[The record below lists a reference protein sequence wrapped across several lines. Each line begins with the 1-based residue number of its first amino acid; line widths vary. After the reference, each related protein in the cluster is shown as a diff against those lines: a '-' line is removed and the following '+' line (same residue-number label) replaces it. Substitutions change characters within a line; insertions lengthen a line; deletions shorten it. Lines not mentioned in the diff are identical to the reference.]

1 MSARSADITMDIVE
15 SKEIL
20 TMIVAMQAG
29 ATEVQIEHICDRIRE
44 FGYTP
49 HVIRGTER
57 TVIAAVG
64 PGDKKEHIE
73 HLKSADGVEDA
84 FPILQPFKLVSL
96 EVKKQKSV
104 IRVGDVN
111 IGDGGFVVMAGPC
124 SVEGRE
130 QLLSTAESVAASGAK
145 ILRGGAYKPRT
156 SPYDFQGLAEEGLK
170 LLAEARKRTGL
181 KVITEVLDTEDVELV
196 AEYADIL
203 QIGARNMQNFA
214 LLKKLGE
221 VSKPVMLKRGLS
233 ATIKEFLLS
242 AEYIV
247 THGNPNVMLCERGIR
262 TFETATRNTLDIAAV
277 PLLNELTYLP
287 VIIDP
292 SHATGK
298 RSLVRPLAKAAVAVG
313 ADGLM
318 TEVHPRPE
326 EAWSDGPQSLRF
338 EEFASMMREIEPYI
352 DLRKGS
358 KIEDCG

>member
-1 MSARSADITMDIVE
+1 
-15 SKEIL
+15 
-20 TMIVAMQAG
+20 MIIAMQAN
-29 ATEVQIEHICDRIRE
+29 ATDSQINHICDRIRD

-73 HLKSADGVEDA
+73 HLKSADGVQDA
-84 FPILQPFKLVSL
+84 FPILQPFKLVST
-96 EVKKQKSV
+96 EVKKQKTA
-104 IRVGDVN
+104 IQVGDVT

-124 SVEGRE
+124 SVEGYD
-130 QLLSTAESVAASGAK
+130 QLMSTADAVVASGAK

-156 SPYDFQGLAEEGLK
+156 SPYEFQGLAEEGLK
-170 LLAEARKRTGL
+170 LLAEARNRTGM
-181 KVITEVLDTEDVELV
+181 KVITEVLDSEDVELV

-221 VSKPVMLKRGLS
+221 VNKPIMLKRGLS

-262 TFETATRNTLDIAAV
+262 TFETATRNTLDMAAV
-277 PLLNELTYLP
+277 PLLNELTHLP
-287 VIIDP
+287 VIVDP
-292 SHATGK
+292 SHGTGK

-338 EEFASMMREIEPYI
+338 EEFALLMREIEPYI
-352 DLRKGS
+352 NLRKDEIS
-358 KIEDCG
+358 K

>member
-1 MSARSADITMDIVE
+1 
-15 SKEIL
+15 
-20 TMIVAMQAG
+20 MIVAMQAE
-29 ATEVQIEHICDRIRE
+29 ATESQIDHVCYRIRE

-57 TVIAAVG
+57 TVIAAIG

-73 HLKSADGVEDA
+73 HMKSADGVEDA
-84 FPILQPFKLVSL
+84 FPILQPFKLVSK
-96 EVKKQKSV
+96 EVKKQKSA
-104 IRVGDVN
+104 IRVGDVS

-124 SVEGRE
+124 SVEGHE
-130 QLLSTAESVAASGAK
+130 QLMLTAESVAASGAR

-221 VSKPVMLKRGLS
+221 VTKPVMLKRGLS

-247 THGNPNVMLCERGIR
+247 TNGNPNVMLCERGIR

-277 PLLNELTYLP
+277 PLLNELTHLP

-318 TEVHPRPE
+318 AEVHPRPE
-326 EAWSDGPQSLRF
+326 EAWSDGQQSLRF
-338 EEFASMMREIEPYI
+338 EEFASMMREIGPYI
-352 DLRKGS
+352 DLRKG
-358 KIEDCG
+358 ERNAECGMRNAEF

>member
-1 MSARSADITMDIVE
+1 
-15 SKEIL
+15 
-20 TMIVAMQAG
+20 MIVAMQAE
-29 ATEVQIEHICDRIRE
+29 ATEEQINHICDRIRE
-44 FGYTP
+44 FGYAP

-73 HLKSADGVEDA
+73 HLKSADGVENA
-84 FPILQPFKLVSL
+84 FPILQPFKLVSR
-96 EVKKQKSV
+96 EVKKQKSA
-104 IRVGDVN
+104 IPVGDIT

-124 SVEGRE
+124 SVEGYD
-130 QLLSTAESVAASGAK
+130 QLITTADAVAASGAQ

-170 LLAEARKRTGL
+170 LLAEARRRTGL

-196 AEYADIL
+196 TEYADIL
-203 QIGARNMQNFA
+203 QVGARNMQNFA

-221 VSKPVMLKRGLS
+221 VSKPIMLKRGLS

-247 THGNPNVMLCERGIR
+247 THGNPNVILCERGIR

-277 PLLNELTYLP
+277 PLLNELTHLP
-287 VIIDP
+287 VIVDP

-298 RSLVRPLAKAAVAVG
+298 RTLVHPLAKAAVAVG

-318 TEVHPRPE
+318 IEVHPTPE
-326 EAWSDGPQSLRF
+326 TAWSDGPQSLRLD
-338 EEFASMMREIEPYI
+338 EFAKMMDDLQPYFA
-352 DLRKGS
+352 LRRS
-358 KIEDCG
+358 ENN

>member
-1 MSARSADITMDIVE
+1 MYRIGGR
-15 SKEIL
+15 K
-20 TMIVAMQAG
+20 MIIAMKPE
-29 ATEVQIEHICDRIRE
+29 ATEEEVQHVCDSIVSGAIGHGDGRDHLQGLIS
-44 FGYTP
+44 
-49 HVIRGTER
+49 
-57 TVIAAVG
+57 A
-64 PGDKKEHIE
+64 PGV
-73 HLKSADGVEDA
+73 ADVV
-84 FPILQPFKLVSL
+84 PISQPYKLVSREL
-96 EVKKQKSV
+96 KPMHTVVK
-104 IRVGDVN
+104 VGDLE
-111 IGDGGFVVMAGPC
+111 IGGPQFVVMAGPC
-124 SVEGRE
+124 SVEGHD
-130 QLLSTAESVAASGAK
+130 QLIQTAEAVRNAGAQV
-145 ILRGGAYKPRT
+145 LRGGAYKPRT

-221 VSKPVMLKRGLS
+221 ISKPIMLKRGLS

-277 PLLNELTYLP
+277 PLLNELTHLP
-287 VIIDP
+287 VVVDP
-292 SHATGK
+292 SHGTGK
-298 RSLVRPLAKAAVAVG
+298 RSLVRPLAKASVAVG

-318 TEVHPRPE
+318 AEVHPRPE

-338 EEFASMMREIEPYI
+338 EEFASMMRELAPYI

-358 KIEDCG
+358 KIED

>member
-1 MSARSADITMDIVE
+1 
-15 SKEIL
+15 
-20 TMIVAMQAG
+20 MIVAMQAE
-29 ATEVQIEHICDRIRE
+29 ATEEQINHICDRIRE

-73 HLKSADGVEDA
+73 HLKSADGVENA
-84 FPILQPFKLVSL
+84 FPILQPFKLVSR
-96 EVKKQKSV
+96 EVKKQKSSV
-104 IRVGDVN
+104 PVDDVR

-124 SVEGRE
+124 SVEGYD
-130 QLLSTAESVAASGAK
+130 QLITTADAVAAAGAQ

-203 QIGARNMQNFA
+203 QVGARNMQNFA

-221 VSKPVMLKRGLS
+221 ISKPVMLKRGLS

-247 THGNPNVMLCERGIR
+247 THGNPNVILCERGIR
-262 TFETATRNTLDIAAV
+262 TFETATRNTLDLAAV
-277 PLLNELTYLP
+277 PLLNELTHLP
-287 VIIDP
+287 VIVDP

-298 RSLVRPLAKAAVAVG
+298 RSLVHPLARAAVAVG

-318 TEVHPRPE
+318 VEVHPTPE
-326 EAWSDGPQSLRF
+326 TAWSDGPQSLRL
-338 EEFASMMREIEPYI
+338 EEFAKMMDDLQPYF
-352 DLRKGS
+352 DLRRS
-358 KIEDCG
+358 ANN

>member
-1 MSARSADITMDIVE
+1 
-15 SKEIL
+15 
-20 TMIVAMQAG
+20 MIVAMQAE
-29 ATEVQIEHICDRIRE
+29 ATDEQINHICDRIRE
-44 FGYTP
+44 FGYAP

-73 HLKSADGVEDA
+73 HMKSADGVEDA
-84 FPILQPFKLVSL
+84 FPILQPFKLVSR
-96 EVKKQKSV
+96 EVKKQRSAIK
-104 IRVGDVN
+104 IGDVI

-124 SVEGRE
+124 SVEGHE
-130 QLLSTAESVAASGAK
+130 QLMSTAESVAASGAQ

-170 LLAEARKRTGL
+170 LLAEARGRTGL

-203 QIGARNMQNFA
+203 QVGARNMQNFA

-221 VSKPVMLKRGLS
+221 INKPIMLKRGLS

-262 TFETATRNTLDIAAV
+262 TFETATRNTLDMAAI
-277 PLLNELTYLP
+277 PLLNELTHLP
-287 VIIDP
+287 VIVDP
-292 SHATGK
+292 SHGTGK
-298 RSLVRPLAKAAVAVG
+298 RSLVRPLAKAPVAIG

-318 TEVHPRPE
+318 TEVHPCPE
-326 EAWSDGPQSLRF
+326 KAWSDGPQSLRF
-338 EEFASMMREIEPYI
+338 EEFAAMMRELEPYI
-352 DLRKGS
+352 NLRQN
-358 KIEDCG
+358 EMN

>member
-1 MSARSADITMDIVE
+1 
-15 SKEIL
+15 
-20 TMIVAMQAG
+20 MQAE
-29 ATEVQIEHICDRIRE
+29 ATDEQINHICDRIRE

-49 HVIRGTER
+49 HVIRGVER

-73 HLKSADGVEDA
+73 HMKSADGVEDA
-84 FPILQPFKLVSL
+84 FPILQPFKLVSR
-96 EVKKQKSV
+96 EVKKQRSAIK
-104 IRVGDVN
+104 VGDVT
-111 IGDGGFVVMAGPC
+111 IGDGSFVVMAGPC
-124 SVEGRE
+124 SVEGHE
-130 QLLSTAESVAASGAK
+130 QLMSTAESVAASGAQ

-156 SPYDFQGLAEEGLK
+156 SPYDFQGMAEEGLK
-170 LLAEARKRTGL
+170 LLAEARSRTGL

-203 QIGARNMQNFA
+203 QVGARNMQNFA

-221 VSKPVMLKRGLS
+221 INKPVMLKRGLS

-277 PLLNELTYLP
+277 PLLNELTHLP
-287 VIIDP
+287 VIVDP
-292 SHATGK
+292 SHGTGK
-298 RSLVRPLAKAAVAVG
+298 RSLVRPLAKASVAIG

-318 TEVHPRPE
+318 TEVHPCPE
-326 EAWSDGPQSLRF
+326 KAWSDGPQSLRF
-338 EEFASMMREIEPYI
+338 EEFATMMRELEPYI
-352 DLRKGS
+352 NLRKS
-358 KIEDCG
+358 EMN

>member
-1 MSARSADITMDIVE
+1 
-15 SKEIL
+15 
-20 TMIVAMQAG
+20 MIVAMQSE
-29 ATEVQIEHICDRIRE
+29 ATDNQINHICDRIRD

-49 HVIRGTER
+49 HIIRGTER

-73 HLKSADGVEDA
+73 QLKSADGVEDA
-84 FPILQPFKLVSL
+84 FPILQPFKLVSR
-96 EVKKQKSV
+96 EVKKQRSA
-104 IRVGDVN
+104 IQIGDVT

-124 SVEGRE
+124 SVEGHE
-130 QLLSTAESVAASGAK
+130 QLMSTAAAVAASGAR

-170 LLAEARKRTGL
+170 LLSEARNRTGL

-221 VSKPVMLKRGLS
+221 VNKPVMLKRGLS

-277 PLLNELTYLP
+277 PLLNELTHLP
-287 VIIDP
+287 VIVDP

-298 RSLVRPLAKAAVAVG
+298 RSLVRPLAKAAVAAG

-318 TEVHPRPE
+318 AEVHPRPE
-326 EAWSDGPQSLRF
+326 EAWSDGAQSLRL
-338 EEFASMMREIEPYI
+338 EEFSAMMREIGPYI
-352 DLRKGS
+352 ALRQNES
-358 KIEDCG
+358 N

>member
-1 MSARSADITMDIVE
+1 LM
-15 SKEIL
+15 
-20 TMIVAMQAG
+20 
-29 ATEVQIEHICDRIRE
+29 
-44 FGYTP
+44 
-49 HVIRGTER
+49 
-57 TVIAAVG
+57 
-64 PGDKKEHIE
+64 
-73 HLKSADGVEDA
+73 
-84 FPILQPFKLVSL
+84 
-96 EVKKQKSV
+96 
-104 IRVGDVN
+104 
-111 IGDGGFVVMAGPC
+111 
-124 SVEGRE
+124 
-130 QLLSTAESVAASGAK
+130 STAEAVAASGAR

-221 VSKPVMLKRGLS
+221 VPKPVMLKRGLS

-247 THGNPNVMLCERGIR
+247 THGNPNVVLCERGIR

-277 PLLNELTYLP
+277 PLLNELTHLP
-287 VIIDP
+287 VVIDP

-318 TEVHPRPE
+318 AEVHPRPE

-338 EEFASMMREIEPYI
+338 EEFSSMMREIEPYI
-352 DLRKGS
+352 DLRKVS
-358 KIEDCG
+358 NAED